1 MHGILALGGNSEPY
15 GLDLEEQERN
25 GQIVI
30 DQTAGRVPVYF
41 CIGSISTKECVKLA
55 NKAEELKAD
64 AISVMYPL
72 FLEHY
77 DEELYQHF
85 KAVAEATSLPV
96 LIYNI
101 PELKSCSVSATLLER
116 LVDIPN
122 IVGIKEDSC
131 DMALTAEFIRR
142 TRDSG
147 KDVKVIA
154 GCDILILSTLV
165 YGGVGALTSKANI
178 VPELVVEIYD
188 KYMTGD
194 IVGALDAQY
203 RLMRVPMVND
213 LSKFPVVTNN
223 NRHLPNFGMGGQVK

>member
-1 MHGILALGGNSEPY
+1 
-15 GLDLEEQERN
+15 
-25 GQIVI
+25 
-30 DQTAGRVPVYF
+30 
-41 CIGSISTKECVKLA
+41 
-55 NKAEELKAD
+55 
-64 AISVMYPL
+64 
-72 FLEHY
+72 
-77 DEELYQHF
+77 
-85 KAVAEATSLPV
+85 
-96 LIYNI
+96 
-101 PELKSCSVSATLLER
+101 
-116 LVDIPN
+116 
-122 IVGIKEDSC
+122 
-131 DMALTAEFIRR
+131 MALTAEFIRR